1 MAGIGLSPGD
11 ASGRGGSRWLAVF
24 AVLLLLVVVAVSVR
38 AHYSLGPTGA
48 AAQGPGAALL
58 ASIVRV
64 LLVVFVAVFE
74 LLVLAAL
81 VYIPWRR
88 LRDAGKSGVRPA
100 RLRRRS
106 LLALAAGP
114 AALLAVEAVLFFL
127 FVHRRTGPVP
137 RQGVLRP
144 GIGKSAVNQITHLAS
159 VTVAEATLVAAAIG
173 LAFFAFLLMRHTLS
187 RRRAM
192 GLGAADAPDLTK
204 GLSVALD
211 QGLAELAVGGD
222 PRLAVIAAYE
232 GMERVLAGQGVARQR
247 SETPLEY
254 LERALAGLR
263 SSREALVRLTRLFE
277 SARFSAQ
284 PVDQQMRAEAE
295 GALSKLRAELLG

>member
-11 ASGRGGSRWLAVF
+11 ASRRGGSRWLAAF

-48 AAQGPGAALL
+48 AAQGPGGALL

-74 LLVLAAL
+74 LLLLAAL
-81 VYIPWRR
+81 VYVPWRR
-88 LRDAGKSGVRPA
+88 LRDAGKSGVRPV

-114 AALLAVEAVLFFL
+114 VALLMVEAVLFVL
-127 FVHRRTGPVP
+127 FMHRRTKPVQ

-144 GIGKSAVNQITHLAS
+144 SIGTSAVNQITHLAS
-159 VTVAEATLVAAAIG
+159 VTVAEATLVAAVIG
-173 LAFFAFLLMRHTLS
+173 LAFFAFLLMRRTLA
-187 RRRAM
+187 RRRAA
-192 GLGAADAPDLTK
+192 GLGAADGPDLTES
-204 GLSVALD
+204 LAVALD

-232 GMERVLAGQGVARQR
+232 GMEQVLAVQGVARQR

-254 LERALAGLR
+254 LERALGGLR

-295 GALSKLRAELLG
+295 GALSELRSELLG